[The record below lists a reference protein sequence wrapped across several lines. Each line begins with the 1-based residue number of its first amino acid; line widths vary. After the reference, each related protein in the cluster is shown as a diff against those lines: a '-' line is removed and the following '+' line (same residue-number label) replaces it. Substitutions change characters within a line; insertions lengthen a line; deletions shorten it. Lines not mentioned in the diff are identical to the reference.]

1 MQRSSVTK
9 FHASLRLTSCLL
21 AAAMC
26 ALGLGRGVA
35 AAEPAP
41 AAARR
46 VEVLLEQMSEA
57 LRARNYEGTL
67 VYLRDNRMETL
78 SLVHRVD
85 QGQVKER
92 LISLSG
98 PVRALTQQPD
108 RVMCVFPDGHPI
120 SVARQGRARLLDT
133 EGIDPAAL
141 VDHYRIEV
149 LGSSR
154 VAGRD
159 TDVVGIL
166 PRDDLR
172 YGYRFHLDR
181 DSHLPL
187 KADLVDVSGDPLE
200 QLMFTA
206 ISLQSSDTPASGGG
220 EPSLRTAPP
229 TDSPGRWQFVEPPR
243 GFQLVMYDTRQQPD
257 GTMLEHFMFTDR
269 LSSYSLYIESGAQD
283 GLSGPASIGAVHAVG
298 RKVSGYQV
306 TVVGEVPA
314 QTVEAA
320 VSGVRLRS
328 GPEDGG

>member
-1 MQRSSVTK
+1 
-9 FHASLRLTSCLL
+9 
-21 AAAMC
+21 MC

-35 AAEPAP
+35 VAEPAP

-57 LRARNYEGTL
+57 LRSRNYEGTL
-67 VYLRDNRMETL
+67 VYLRDNRLETL

-120 SVARQGRARLLDT
+120 SVSRHGREPLLDT
-133 EGIDPAAL
+133 DGIDPAAL
-141 VDHYRIEV
+141 GDHYRVEV

-187 KADLVDVSGDPLE
+187 KADLVDASGESLE

-206 ISLQSSDTPASGGG
+206 ISLQSSDTTVSGGNG
-220 EPSLRTAPP
+220 PSLRTAPP
-229 TDSPGRWQFVEPPR
+229 TAPPERWQFIARPR
-243 GFQLVMYDTRQQPD
+243 GFQLVMYDAREQPD
-257 GTMLEHFMFTDR
+257 GTTLEHFMFTDR
-269 LSSYSLYIESGAQD
+269 LSSYSVYIEDGAQD
-283 GLSGPASIGAVHAVG
+283 GLNGPASIGAVHAVG

-306 TVVGEVPA
+306 TAVGEVPSR
-314 QTVEAA
+314 TVETA
-320 VSGVRLRS
+320 VAGVRLRS
-328 GPEDGG
+328 GSEGGG